1 MLLLLYHGQVGLFLW
16 TDLLSGAVLL
26 MKKLEIEKTKTTLII
41 SEFNFVYQVV
51 LVFSNSDFFINKTA
65 QRKNSD
71 LVYL

>member
-1 MLLLLYHGQVGLFLW
+1 MLLLLYYGQVGLFLW

-26 MKKLEIEKTKTTLII
+26 MKKLEIEKTKTTFII

-51 LVFSNSDFFINKTA
+51 LVFSNFDFFTNKTA
-65 QRKNSD
+65 QRKKSD